1 MRHKVIEVRQEV
13 FNHNEHEVSKRWAFE
28 DGVCVF
34 ILSIAVLIMESE
46 VCILSYV
53 CHTNNPVF
61 FFFFLD
67 QEAVLSRQSLGEDSA
82 EQLEGVLGL

>member
-28 DGVCVF
+28 EGVRVSFTC
-34 ILSIAVLIMESE
+34 LIGVDQCS
-46 VCILSYV
+46 
-53 CHTNNPVF
+53 HVF
-61 FFFFLD
+61 FMPFHSLTMLISLCFLTD
-67 QEAVLSRQSLGEDSA
+67 KETILPRKILGEDPA